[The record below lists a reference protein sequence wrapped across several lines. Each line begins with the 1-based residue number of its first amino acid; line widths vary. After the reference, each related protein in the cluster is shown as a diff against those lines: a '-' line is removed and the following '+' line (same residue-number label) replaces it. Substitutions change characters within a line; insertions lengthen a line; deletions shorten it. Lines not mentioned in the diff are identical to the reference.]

1 MKNLYDL
8 TSDYIQLYEMLEAGA
23 ETPEDEEAIL
33 TAIEE
38 TGANLADKADAYA
51 RMIKNLTA
59 EAEAYEAEEKRL
71 SAHKKACKNGVER
84 LKANMLLTM
93 QTLGADKLKTS
104 IGTWS
109 VQKNPFSCEV
119 LDASKVPARF
129 LTYQEPTVDKKAILA
144 AFKETGEVFD
154 GVDIRQ
160 TEGVRFR

>member
-1 MKNLYDL
+1 MKNLYEL
-8 TSDYIQLYEMLEAGA
+8 TSDYIKLYEMLEAGA
-23 ETPEDEEAIL
+23 ETPEDEEAIIQ
-33 TAIEE
+33 AINE

-51 RMIKNLTA
+51 RIIKNLTIQA
-59 EAEAYEAEEKRL
+59 EGFKAEVKRL
-71 SAHKKACKNGVER
+71 QAHQKVCENGIER

-109 VQKNPFSCEV
+109 VQKNPWKCEV
-119 LDASKVPARF
+119 LDVSKIPPCF
-129 LTYQEPTVDKKAILA
+129 LIEQPPEVDKKAILA

-160 TEGVRFR
+160 SEGVRFR

>member
-1 MKNLYDL
+1 MKNLYEL

-23 ETPEDEEAIL
+23 ETPEDEEAIIQ
-33 TAIEE
+33 AINE

-51 RMIKNLTA
+51 RIIKNLTIQA
-59 EAEAYEAEEKRL
+59 EGFKAEVKRL
-71 SAHKKACKNGVER
+71 QAHQKVCENGIER

-109 VQKNPFSCEV
+109 VQKNPWKCEV
-119 LDASKVPARF
+119 LDVSKIPPCF
-129 LTYQEPTVDKKAILA
+129 LIEQPPEVDKKAILA

-160 TEGVRFR
+160 SEGVRFR

>member
-1 MKNLYDL
+1 MKNLYEL

-23 ETPEDEEAIL
+23 ETPEDEAALIEAIHQ
-33 TAIEE
+33 AGQNI
-38 TGANLADKADAYA
+38 ADKADAYA

-59 EAEAYEAEEKRL
+59 EAEAFKAEEKRL
-71 SAHKKACKNGVER
+71 SARRKALENGVER

-104 IGTWS
+104 IGTWA
-109 VQKNPFSCEV
+109 VQKNPWSCEV
-119 LDASKVPARF
+119 TNLEKVPDRF
-129 LTYQEPTVDKKAILA
+129 LIEQPPTVDKKAILA

>member
-1 MKNLYDL
+1 MKNLYEL

-23 ETPEDEEAIL
+23 ETPEDEEAIIA
-33 TAIEE
+33 AIEE
-38 TGANLADKADAYA
+38 TGQNIADKADAYA
-51 RMIKNLTA
+51 RMIKNLSAGA
-59 EAEAYEAEEKRL
+59 EACRAEEKRL
-71 SAHKKACKNGVER
+71 SARRRAMENGVER

-154 GVDIRQ
+154 GISISQGVS
-160 TEGVRFR
+160 VRFR

>member
-1 MKNLYDL
+1 MKNLYEL
-8 TSDYIQLYEMLEAGA
+8 TNDYIQLYEMLEAGA
-23 ETPEDEEAIL
+23 ETPEDEAAIIA
-33 TAIEE
+33 AIEE

-51 RMIKNLTA
+51 RIIKNLAIQAEGFKA
-59 EAEAYEAEEKRL
+59 EANRL
-71 SAHKKACKNGVER
+71 KAHQKACENGIER

-109 VQKNPFSCEV
+109 VQKNPWSCEV
-119 LDASKVPARF
+119 TDLEKVPFEF
-129 LTYQEPTVDKKAILA
+129 LIFQQPTVDKKAILA

-160 TEGVRFR
+160 SEGVRFR

>member
-1 MKNLYDL
+1 MKNLYEL

-23 ETPEDEEAIL
+23 ETPEDEAAIIA
-33 TAIEE
+33 AIEE

-51 RMIKNLTA
+51 RMIKNLTIQAEGFKA
-59 EAEAYEAEEKRL
+59 EANRL
-71 SAHKKACKNGVER
+71 KAHQKACENGVER

-109 VQKNPFSCEV
+109 VQKNPWSCDV
-119 LDASKVPARF
+119 LDVSKVPPCF
-129 LTYQEPTVDKKAILA
+129 LITQPPTVDKKAILA

-160 TEGVRFR
+160 SEGVRFR